1 MSINLAPC
9 CFICSISGII
19 GYANIGG
26 KVLSLLLLCLAVGYL
41 SNSLSSHPYWTKITE
56 INDKHRERLTRM
68 AEERLEGERLSKK
81 TEIDIYER
89 QARANIEE
97 IIRDGESKRT
107 IERMKQERQTH
118 LADIALEIVKA
129 YDPTKDPN
137 AINQIIQNLK

>member
-1 MSINLAPC
+1 M
-9 CFICSISGII
+9 
-19 GYANIGG
+19 
-26 KVLSLLLLCLAVGYL
+26 
-41 SNSLSSHPYWTKITE
+41 
-56 INDKHRERLTRM
+56 NDKHRERLTRM

-97 IIRDGESKRT
+97 ITRDGESKRT
-107 IERMKQERQTH
+107 IERMKQEQQTH